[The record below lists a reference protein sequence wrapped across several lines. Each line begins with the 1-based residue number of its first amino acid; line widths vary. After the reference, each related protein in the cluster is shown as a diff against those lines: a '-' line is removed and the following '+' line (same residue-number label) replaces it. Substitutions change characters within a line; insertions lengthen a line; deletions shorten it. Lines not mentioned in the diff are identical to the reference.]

1 VTSLHYGQIV
11 LASVSDGHGNTK
23 NRPVVIVTP
32 TGEIAE
38 DRDFLAVCIS
48 TQIEDPT
55 PLEHVKLPW
64 SRPRHPRTGLN
75 RPNVAKCEWIV
86 ALPFSSIVKVLGS
99 TPSAQMAEIALILLR
114 LRSGDKDQGGAS

>member
-1 VTSLHYGQIV
+1 VASLCYGQIV
-11 LASVSDGHGNTK
+11 LANVSDGHGNTK

-32 TGEIAE
+32 TEEITE
-38 DRDFLAVCIS
+38 DRGIVAVCIS

-75 RPNVAKCEWIV
+75 RPNVAKC
-86 ALPFSSIVKVLGS
+86 
-99 TPSAQMAEIALILLR
+99 
-114 LRSGDKDQGGAS
+114 D